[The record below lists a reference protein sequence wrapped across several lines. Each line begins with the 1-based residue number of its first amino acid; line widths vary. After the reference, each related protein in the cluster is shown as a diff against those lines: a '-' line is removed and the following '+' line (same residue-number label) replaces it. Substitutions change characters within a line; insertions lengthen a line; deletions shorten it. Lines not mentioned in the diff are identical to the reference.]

1 MIEVNKFNVNVVYGI
16 LKIFNKYYYD
26 MIENSLCIWWKIIG
40 MYLLNFDW
48 GDIIIYN
55 FMCIFR
61 VILFFFS
68 EFYFLVVLFFL
79 FWK

>member
-26 MIENSLCIWWKIIG
+26 MIENSFCIWWKIIG

-48 GDIIIYN
+48 VDNI
-55 FMCIFR
+55 
-61 VILFFFS
+61 
-68 EFYFLVVLFFL
+68 
-79 FWK
+79 